1 MILQLHIL
9 STGILWPYATPL
21 QNPGSMPPAELAK
34 LRIREFQDE
43 ITRLKMQLEKRGGP
57 GSPQRPPPQ
66 EGEEVVVETEVVEV
80 EKNLGHVGIGI
91 FEQIR
96 GGSTF
101 WTN

>member
-1 MILQLHIL
+1 MQQPPT
-9 STGILWPYATPL
+9 S
-21 QNPGSMPPAELAK
+21 PGSMPRAAELAK

-80 EKNLGHVGIGI
+80 EKNLGANHVGI
-91 FEQIR
+91 
-96 GGSTF
+96 
-101 WTN
+101 WDV

>member
-21 QNPGSMPPAELAK
+21 HPRVHCLPAELAK

-80 EKNLGHVGIGI
+80 EKNLGHVGIVI
-91 FEQIR
+91 LNRSEVDQHL
-96 GGSTF
+96 
-101 WTN
+101 